1 MSIKNTVISCIASLT
16 LITTGMVGGMIGTQ
30 MERDQARAA
39 AAAEAQVAVESTLI
53 RALEVVDAQA
63 QQEAQTAIT
72 QFQPTI
78 DAATALVASS
88 DGKASAEARNALNDL
103 VTDYES
109 QIASIEAKS
118 LVFGSRTI
126 EIVQPADPGAHALSA
141 VTSTIDEATPA
152 IAAASKTVTDEVAAW
167 QAEQDRIAAEEAARQ
182 AAEQQRS
189 NSGNNGGGSSNSNG
203 GGSSN
208 GSSGGGNGGGSNGGG
223 SSDGRAWA
231 EGVIR
236 SIAPGVGI
244 QWGYGGNGSY
254 AGKFSRGSNTI
265 SLSDSIADRSG
276 YAYSILVHEATHA
289 GPQRGSCYDT
299 WWGSHFNSDAER
311 FVQAYTLK
319 YFGTTV
325 NAYAYPTQADLD
337 AIQC

>member
-1 MSIKNTVISCIASLT
+1 M
-16 LITTGMVGGMIGTQ
+16 Q
-30 MERDQARAA
+30 QREAA
-39 AAAEAQVAVESTLI
+39 AAAATAHYREMAERTEQIATDEATKLI
-53 RALEVVDAQA
+53 ADFA
-63 QQEAQTAIT
+63 
-72 QFQPTI
+72 PTV

-88 DGKASAEARNALNDL
+88 DGKATAEARTALQ
-103 VTDYES
+103 E
-109 QIASIEAKS
+109 
-118 LVFGSRTI
+118 TI
-126 EIVQPADPGAHALSA
+126 DSYTLA
-141 VTSTIDEATPA
+141 VTPLDDAPRIALPAGWVETNPLDYRQSVRDAQEIATPA
-152 IAAASKTVTDEVAAW
+152 IADASKIVTDEVTAW
-167 QAEQDRIAAEEAARQ
+167 QVTEDARIAAEAEAARKAEEERR
-182 AAEQQRS
+182 AAEQHSNSGGGNNNGGSSS
-189 NSGNNGGGSSNSNG
+189 NSGNGS
-203 GGSSN
+203 GSSN

-244 QWGYGGNGSY
+244 QWGYGGRVY

-311 FVQAYTLK
+311 FVQAYTLNIS
-319 YFGTTV
+319 GRRSMHTR
-325 NAYAYPTQADLD
+325 
-337 AIQC
+337 IRRG